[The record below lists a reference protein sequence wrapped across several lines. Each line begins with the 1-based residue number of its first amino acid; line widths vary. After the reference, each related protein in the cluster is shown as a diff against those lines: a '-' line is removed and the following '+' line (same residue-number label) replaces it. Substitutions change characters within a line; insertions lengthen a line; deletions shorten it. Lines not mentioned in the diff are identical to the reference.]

1 MRWFFILLPW
11 MELFTL
17 IQLGSRIGAVETM
30 LYVLATFF
38 LGLAI
43 LRAQGMEI
51 VNKLRAAQSGA
62 AVIPQQLL
70 GDELALGLA
79 GLLLIVPGLI
89 TDFLAIIVLL
99 GPLRR
104 RIFTALGGKTHT
116 ATYQS
121 RQTEQMRPGEPIEG
135 EFRRL
140 DDEDT

>member
-1 MRWFFILLPW
+1 

-17 IQLGSRIGAVETM
+17 IQLGSRIGAVEAM
-30 LYVLATFF
+30 LYILATFL
-38 LGLAI
+38 LGLAM
-43 LRAQGMEI
+43 LRAQGMGI
-51 VNKLRAAQSGA
+51 VNKLRAAQGGA

-79 GLLLIVPGLI
+79 ALLLMVPGLI
-89 TDFLAIIVLL
+89 TDFLALIVLL

-104 RIFTALGGKTHT
+104 RIFTALGGTVHA

-121 RQTEQMRPGEPIEG
+121 RTHHESRPGDPIEG

-140 DDEDT
+140 DDDER

>member
-17 IQLGSRIGAVETM
+17 IQLGGRIGAVEAM

-38 LGLAI
+38 VGLAI

-51 VNKLRAAQSGA
+51 VNKLRAAQGGP
-62 AVIPQQLL
+62 AVVPQQLL
-70 GDELALGLA
+70 VDELALGLA

-89 TDFLAIIVLL
+89 TDFLAVIVLL

-104 RIFTALGGKTHT
+104 RVFAALGGTVQS
-116 ATYQS
+116 AGSQS
-121 RQTEQMRPGEPIEG
+121 RPNDPMSPGDPIEG

-140 DDEDT
+140 DEE

>member
-1 MRWFFILLPW
+1 

-17 IQLGSRIGAVETM
+17 IQLGSRIGAVEAM

-38 LGLAI
+38 VGLAI

-51 VNKLRAAQSGA
+51 VNKLRAAQGGA

-89 TDFLAIIVLL
+89 TDFLAIVVLL

-104 RIFTALGGKTHT
+104 RIFAALGGTVHT
-116 ATYQS
+116 ASYQS
-121 RQTEQMRPGEPIEG
+121 RPTEQMRPGDPIEG

>member
-1 MRWFFILLPW
+1 

-17 IQLGSRIGAVETM
+17 IQLGSRIGAVEAM
-30 LYVLATFF
+30 LYVLATFL
-38 LGLAI
+38 LGLTI

-51 VNKLRAAQSGA
+51 VNKLRAAQGGGS
-62 AVIPQQLL
+62 VNPQQLL

-104 RIFTALGGKTHT
+104 RLFAALGGTVHT
-116 ATYQS
+116 ATFQS
-121 RQTEQMRPGEPIEG
+121 RSGDQMRPGDSIEG
-135 EFRRL
+135 EFRRM
-140 DDEDT
+140 DEDDL

>member
-1 MRWFFILLPW
+1 

-17 IQLGSRIGAVETM
+17 IQLGGRIGAVEAM

-51 VNKLRAAQSGA
+51 VNKLRAAQGGA

-79 GLLLIVPGLI
+79 GLLLMVPGLI

-104 RIFTALGGKTHT
+104 RIFAALGGTVHT

-121 RQTEQMRPGEPIEG
+121 QSRPQDQMRPGDPIEG

-140 DDEDT
+140 DDD